1 MHRSSRVRTFL
12 VALFIA
18 ASAGAAWSQQWE
30 PRWEAELYGAFVEGF
45 AAREGLAREIADAAR
60 EGARVDAEVV
70 MEEICAMQLGT
81 GGNPRI
87 DGGGGTARIDGGG
100 GTARMDGGG
109 GTLLAPFPSAG
120 SALWPYARVS
130 AHEVAFPP
138 TGGLQPPAVRM
149 AVIDAFATG
158 AFGVATDRGAATGG
172 GAPLSVAALWDE
184 LVGRLLQ
191 GHATDAVP
199 HGNLVLFHL
208 LAQWAGQGGLHVR
221 ASGDEERPVLH
232 VSAPGRS
239 DVAEVHLLDVD
250 YADVSSIRQAMEAA
264 RELGDVVVVASWGLV
279 DCVVAAGY
287 QAAAPAPI
295 SFAAYVDAVLGR
307 SGTSAV
313 LLESLCRAFAPEIA
327 RVVGYANCE
336 SDDFLRWISRLLTVA
351 AVAETDRRA
360 RLAVEWDGGG
370 DDGLVVFASAGNQG
384 LPFPMPPA
392 AWPGVV
398 GVEACV
404 SGVLHHRATFSN
416 AASTMKD
423 GAFGARALGGWF
435 ATPVLDARGG
445 PLGYWGTSF
454 AAPAAAAAF
463 AGQRWDLDA
472 LEVVAPCGQALR

>member
-1 MHRSSRVRTFL
+1 MHRGSRTRTFL
-12 VALFIA
+12 VALFFA
-18 ASAGAAWSQQWE
+18 ASAGAAWSQVWE
-30 PRWEAELYGAFVEGF
+30 PRWEAELYVAFVEGF
-45 AAREGLAREIADAAR
+45 AAHEGLALEIADAAR
-60 EGARVDAEVV
+60 EGARFDVEGVTSGV
-70 MEEICAMQLGT
+70 CAMQLGT
-81 GGNPRI
+81 GGHSRV
-87 DGGGGTARIDGGG
+87 DGGGGTARVDGGG
-100 GTARMDGGG
+100 GTPRVDGGG
-109 GTLLAPFPSAG
+109 GMLLAPYPSAG
-120 SALWPYARVS
+120 SALWPYAHVG

-138 TGGLQPPAVRM
+138 TGGLQPPPVRM

-158 AFGVATDRGAATGG
+158 TFGVATDRGVATGS
-172 GAPLSVAALWDE
+172 GATLGVAALWHE
-184 LVGRLLQ
+184 LVGRLLVDP
-191 GHATDAVP
+191 AADAVP

-208 LAQWAGQGGLHVR
+208 LAQWAGQDGLVVR

-239 DVAEVHLLDVD
+239 DEADVHLLHVD
-250 YADVSSIRQAMEAA
+250 YANVSSIRQAMDDARRLGAA
-264 RELGDVVVVASWGLV
+264 VVVASWGLV

-287 QAAAPAPI
+287 QAVAPAPI
-295 SFAAYVDAVLGR
+295 SFAAYVDEVLGR
-307 SGTSAV
+307 SGKSEV
-313 LLESLCRAFAPEIA
+313 LLRELCQAFAPEIA

-336 SDDFLRWISRLLTVA
+336 SDGFLRWISRLLTVA

-370 DDGLVVFASAGNQG
+370 DGGLVVFASAGNQG

-404 SGVLHHRATFSN
+404 SGVLHHRAAFSN
-416 AASTMKD
+416 AGSTMQD

-435 ATPVLDARGG
+435 ATPVLDRDGG

-463 AGQRWDLDA
+463 AGQRWNLDA
-472 LEVVAPCGQALR
+472 YEVVAPCGLGQP